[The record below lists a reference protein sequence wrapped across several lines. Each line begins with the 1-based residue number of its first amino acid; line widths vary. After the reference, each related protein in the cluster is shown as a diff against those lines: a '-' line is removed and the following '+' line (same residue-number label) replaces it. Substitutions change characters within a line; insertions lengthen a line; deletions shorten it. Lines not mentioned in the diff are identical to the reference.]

1 MLLVLASSLILLAM
15 LDRALRH
22 ERIAN
27 AQIEAR
33 FGFFAIRDDLRR
45 LGRDGSVPQDR
56 WFAYMDTTLTRSTV
70 AIERIHLWNAIAYM
84 RVCDF
89 RKIERAEKNR
99 ARAMKKLPALADIH
113 SRYGECVKNLIRERH
128 KLLWQ
133 VLDVVGRGI
142 FTVARARARM
152 LQVTNGPET
161 SALLE
166 YGCTA

>member
-1 MLLVLASSLILLAM
+1 MLLILASALILLAM

-22 ERIAN
+22 ERIVN

-33 FGFFAIRDDLRR
+33 FTFFAIRDDLRR
-45 LGRDGSVPQDR
+45 LGRDGVVPQDR

-70 AIERIHLWNAIAYM
+70 AVERIHLWNAIAYL
-84 RVCDF
+84 RACDF
-89 RKIERAEKNR
+89 QAIERAEKKR
-99 ARAMKKLPALADIH
+99 ALAMKKLPALADIH
-113 SRYGECVKNLIRERH
+113 TRYGECVKNLIGERH

-142 FTVARARARM
+142 FTVARTRARM

-161 SALLE
+161 STLLE
-166 YGCTA
+166 YGCAV

>member
-1 MLLVLASSLILLAM
+1 MLIVLASALILLAM

-22 ERIAN
+22 ERITN

-33 FGFFAIRDDLRR
+33 FTFFAIRDDLRR
-45 LGRDGSVPQDR
+45 LGRDGVLPEDR
-56 WFAYMDTTLTRSTV
+56 WFAYMDATLTRSTV
-70 AIERIHLWNAIAYM
+70 AVERIHLWNAIAYL

-89 RKIERAEKNR
+89 QMVERAEKNR

-113 SRYGECVKNLIRERH
+113 SRYGECVRNLIGERH

-133 VLDVVGRGI
+133 VLGVVGRGI
-142 FTVARARARM
+142 LTVARTRARM
-152 LQVTNGPET
+152 LQVTNGLET

-166 YGCTA
+166 YGCGA

>member
-1 MLLVLASSLILLAM
+1 MLIVLASSLILLAM

-33 FGFFAIRDDLRR
+33 FTFFAIRDDLRR
-45 LGRDGSVPQDR
+45 LGRNGVVPENR

-70 AIERIHLWNAIAYM
+70 AVEGIHLWNALAYLLA
-84 RVCDF
+84 CDF
-89 RKIERAEKNR
+89 QAVERAEKNR
-99 ARAMKKLPALADIH
+99 AQAMKKHPALAAIY
-113 SRYGECVKNLIRERH
+113 SRYGACVNNLVCERH

-133 VLDVVGRGI
+133 LSDVVGRGI
-142 FTVARARARM
+142 FKVASARARM
-152 LQVTNGPET
+152 LRVTNGRET

-166 YGCTA
+166 YGCVA